1 MIETITSAKNP
12 KVRGAT
18 NLMDRRQRDQTGL
31 MLVEGVKELALAIKG
46 GVSINRL
53 FYCEDLLKGP
63 EEDII
68 LKAAAAQSAELIPVS
83 TYVFEK
89 MAYRE
94 DSFGLIAVAKQPIKT
109 LNDIPL
115 KKSPLVIVVEGV
127 EKPGNLGAILR
138 SADAAGV
145 DCIIVCGKSTDI
157 YNPNVVRASIGTVFT
172 VPVVK
177 TTVSESINWL
187 REKGIKT
194 IATSPHAELEYFDAD
209 LGGPCAIVM
218 GSEHEG
224 LSDTW
229 LNEADIRVSIPMKGE
244 ADSLNLAMSTTIMLY
259 EAIRQRREQGNNKP
273 VALISGSD
281 KINRT

>member
-1 MIETITSAKNP
+1 MIETITSVKNP
-12 KVRGAT
+12 KVRDAIKL
-18 NLMDRRQRDQTGL
+18 NDRRQRDLTGL
-31 MLVEGVKELALAIKG
+31 MLIEGVKEMALAIKG
-46 GVSINRL
+46 GVSISRL
-53 FYCEDLLKGP
+53 FYCEGLFKGP

-68 LKAAAAQSAELIPVS
+68 LKAAAAQSAELVPVS
-83 TYVFEK
+83 THVFEK

-115 KKSPLVIVVEGV
+115 KKPPLVIVVEGV
-127 EKPGNLGAILR
+127 EKPGNLGAIIR

-172 VPVVK
+172 VPAVK

-187 REKGIKT
+187 KEKGIKT
-194 IATSPHAELEYFDAD
+194 IATTPQAELEYFDAD

-224 LSDTW
+224 LSETW
-229 LNEADIRVSIPMKGE
+229 LSIADLLVRIPMMGL
-244 ADSLNLAMSTTIMLY
+244 ADSLNLATATTILLY
-259 EAIRQRREQGNNKP
+259 EVVRQRREQVKN
-273 VALISGSD
+273 
-281 KINRT
+281 